1 MKPLKSTERT
11 MPKAFD
17 GTPVPEFG
25 DKLPC
30 GETPRWDYGS
40 ACGYR
45 CEYCGAMVGSIGMP
59 KRCRE
64 MMEEER
70 ERELVIDRIGFKN
83 ENDA

>member
-1 MKPLKSTERT
+1 

-17 GTPVPEFG
+17 GTPVPDLGEQ
-25 DKLPC
+25 LPC
-30 GETPRWDYGS
+30 GEVPRWDYES
-40 ACGYR
+40 ASGYR

-70 ERELVIDRIGFKN
+70 ERELVIETMGFKN
-83 ENDA
+83 EYDA